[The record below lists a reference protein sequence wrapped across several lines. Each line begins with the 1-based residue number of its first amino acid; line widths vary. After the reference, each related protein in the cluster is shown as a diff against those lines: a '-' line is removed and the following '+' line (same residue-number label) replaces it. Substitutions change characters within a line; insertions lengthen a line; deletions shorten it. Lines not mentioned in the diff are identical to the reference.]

1 LTWCANTGDAA
12 ADRVINQDDAADF
25 ALDVSPW
32 FDRKLGAAA
41 AHVSQHAMF
50 LRNNRATDLAA
61 TTRRHEAFKRW
72 PLDHLPAVSDVVRP
86 GGREVDTWR

>member
-1 LTWCANTGDAA
+1 
-12 ADRVINQDDAADF
+12 
-25 ALDVSPW
+25 
-32 FDRKLGAAA
+32 
-41 AHVSQHAMF
+41 MF

-72 PLDHLPAVSDVVRP
+72 PLDRLPAVSDVVRP